1 MVDTVVTLGG
11 YTFSSWGV
19 PEHISGGGK
28 QRLAVHR
35 LIGGARVIDVMGW
48 DAGQIQFSGRL
59 RGAGADIDIR
69 LLETLARSGVPAI
82 FSYWTNRYQVLVAS
96 LTWQF
101 ERYYEIT
108 YKIVLEVL
116 ADLTQD
122 AFDSIVSTLDD
133 VFNSDLSLLTAA
145 VSTNVVLP
153 VSLSSITTAQ
163 SQIGLL
169 QDATPSQ
176 LTPLVSAVGTTN
188 TQLQSLQTSLDA
200 TLPVGPAGGV
210 GATGDPADLAAGLAS
225 QTTNCQQLAAAV
237 QGVAITSRMQDNL
250 GAAGQ

>member
-11 YTFSSWGV
+11 YVFSSWGV
-19 PEHISGGGK
+19 PEHISGGGR

-35 LIGGARVIDVMGW
+35 LIGGARVIDAMGW

-59 RGAGADIDIR
+59 RGAGADVEIR

-82 FSYWTNRYQVLVAS
+82 FSYWTHRYQVLVAS

-116 ADLTQD
+116 SDLTQD
-122 AFDSIVSTLDD
+122 AFDSIVDTLDD
-133 VFNSDLSLLTAA
+133 VFNADLSLLASA
-145 VSTNVVLP
+145 INSSVVLP

-163 SQIGLL
+163 AQIGLL
-169 QDATPSQ
+169 QDATPSE
-176 LTPLVSAVGTTN
+176 LMPLASAVAATG
-188 TQLQSLQTSLDA
+188 TQLQSLQTSLDR
-200 TLPVGPAGGV
+200 TLPVGAAGGV
-210 GATGDPADLAAGLAS
+210 GAMGDPADLVTSLVS
-225 QTTNCQQLAAAV
+225 QTANCQQLAAAV
-237 QGVAITSRMQDNL
+237 QGVAITSRMRDNL
-250 GAAGQ
+250 GTVGQ